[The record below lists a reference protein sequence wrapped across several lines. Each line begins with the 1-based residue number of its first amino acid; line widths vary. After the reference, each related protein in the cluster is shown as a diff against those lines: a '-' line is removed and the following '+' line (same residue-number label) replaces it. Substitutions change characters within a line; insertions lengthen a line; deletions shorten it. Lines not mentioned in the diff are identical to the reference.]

1 MASASKRKKSKK
13 KNTMESAAF
22 QRDEIILW
30 VVLAFSIILCLSNF
44 GIGGNAS
51 LVEAL
56 LNEKTAVEDIMTQAI
71 EAENT
76 KDTSKSVSGR
86 AENLRGSSV
95 TQILYYINENH
106 LVLAVTGDSS
116 ALLLTGYDTKNVS
129 VYDPVTSETTT
140 MAIADAQEYFE
151 AYDCAFFAWIK

>member
-1 MASASKRKKSKK
+1 MA
-13 KNTMESAAF
+13 
-22 QRDEIILW
+22 
-30 VVLAFSIILCLSNF
+30 
-44 GIGGNAS
+44 
-51 LVEAL
+51 
-56 LNEKTAVEDIMTQAI
+56 QAI

-86 AENLRGSSV
+86 AENLRGCSV